1 MINKKF
7 ISKSLSLALSVMV
20 AGNLLALGTD
30 GSVFSKVTDNPV
42 IIGDVVNA
50 AEVTPVIPWSTAY
63 VYGLF
68 PIDVTTGKQGGS
80 SVGTCVNMNYAAGGG
95 WVVSYETATAKDGQ
109 MLQYQ
114 FLTPSKFFTR
124 CDQLNSGY
132 YWTDA
137 NLQKYLKIYKVKLT
151 THIHLWEY
159 TKDEFVVENTSNG
172 DTNLGTAWYE
182 AVDEGLYYRVTC
194 SYNSIASDNVTY
206 TQGLASF
213 IEVKATGEVY
223 GFMYEEPT
231 ATYNDILA
239 KEIIYS
245 CVPTKLQ

>member
-30 GSVFSKVTDNPV
+30 GSVFSKVTGNPV

-68 PIDVTTGKQGGS
+68 PIDTSAVHKGGS
-80 SVGTCVNMNYAAGGG
+80 VDGKCVNMNYVAGS
-95 WVVSYETATAKDGQ
+95 WTAHFETATALDGQ
-109 MLQYQ
+109 VLQYQ
-114 FLTPSKFFTR
+114 YLTPDGFFTK
-124 CDQLNSGY
+124 CNQLNSGY
-132 YWTDA
+132 YWCDA
-137 NLQKYLKIYKVKLT
+137 SLQKYLKVYKVKLA

-159 TKDEFVVENTSNG
+159 TKDEFVAENTSNG

-194 SYNSIASDNVTY
+194 SYNSIASDNVTC

-223 GFMYEEPT
+223 GFMYEEPV

-245 CVPTKLQ
+245 CAPTELQ